1 MSIVIAE
8 IIEYNYSL
16 CVVQLYADDPIHIM
30 ENDMEKQAFIKR
42 LTEMRM
48 AKGVSARDMS
58 LSLGQSPG
66 YINNIENGV
75 NLPSMAMFFYICD
88 YLKITPKE
96 FFDTDSLNP
105 TKLNQLADLAKDL
118 SSDKLDL
125 VMNLVKEMK
134 K

>member
-42 LTEMRM
+42 LTELRM

-105 TKLNQLADLAKDL
+105 TKLNQLAALAKDL